1 MNLGENICR
10 LRTAKNMS
18 QGDLADALEVSRQS
32 VSKWETGAST
42 PELDKLLRLSEIFE
56 ISLDEL
62 VRGES
67 APSAEPAPVQPA
79 PAGKQEPPLRQTVGI
94 VLLAAGLVTG
104 VVLFLLSS
112 DPFALLCGAPLA
124 FCGLICLAAKRHPA
138 LLCFWAFYGI
148 IYAYIR
154 FATGIRWWWV
164 LCSWLYREELRTHAM
179 IAWGFV
185 LALAALLAATVWTLR
200 RSFQK

>member
-62 VRGES
+62 VCGES
-67 APSAEPAPVQPA
+67 APAAESAPVQPA
-79 PAGKQEPPLRQTVGI
+79 PAGKQEHPLRQTVGI
-94 VLLAAGLVTG
+94 VLLVAGLVTG
-104 VVLFLLSS
+104 MVLFLLSG
-112 DPFALLCGAPLA
+112 DPFGLLFGAPFAL
-124 FCGLICLAAKRHPA
+124 CGLICLAAKRHPA
-138 LLCFWAFYGI
+138 LLCCWALYGM
-148 IYAYIR
+148 IYAYMR
-154 FATGIRWWWV
+154 FATGVRVWWV
-164 LCSWLYREELRTHAM
+164 LYGWLYREDMLGHAM
-179 IAWGFV
+179 IAWGYV

-200 RSFQK
+200 RSCQK